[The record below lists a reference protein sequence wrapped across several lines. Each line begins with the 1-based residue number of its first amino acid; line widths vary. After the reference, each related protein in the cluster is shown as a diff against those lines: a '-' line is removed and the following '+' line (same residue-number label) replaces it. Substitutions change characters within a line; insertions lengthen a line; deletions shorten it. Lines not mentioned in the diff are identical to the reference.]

1 MRSTFTFGLLAVAGF
16 SAAQEQYTIDPDT
29 VQQSTRSYWCDQQK
43 ASCPQICLQQPGVS
57 SMNTV
62 SNECDSDTLVASCVC
77 DNGISPNLTQ
87 YTQTL
92 PYNICQQWGT
102 NCVAGCGI
110 GENAC
115 ADSCRKDHPCGAQ
128 DPFKGNATKSS
139 SSASHA
145 STSKPT
151 GTSDSDSSAS
161 STLPATGFA
170 GQTTSPDSAGAAST
184 LVGFGA
190 SYGMAVTLVGIF
202 ASLTLL

>member
-1 MRSTFTFGLLAVAGF
+1 MRSTFTFGLLALAGF

-29 VQQSTRSYWCDQQK
+29 VQKSTRDYWCDQQK

-57 SMNTV
+57 TMNTV
-62 SNECDSDTLVASCVC
+62 TNECDPDTLQATCVC
-77 DNGISPNLTQ
+77 DNNASPNLTQ

-102 NCVAGCGI
+102 NCVNNCGI
-110 GENAC
+110 GENTC
-115 ADSCRKDHPCGAQ
+115 ADKCRADHPCGAQ
-128 DPFKGNATKSS
+128 DPYKGNAT
-139 SSASHA
+139 
-145 STSKPT
+145 STSSGSSHSATAKPT
-151 GTSDSDSSAS
+151 GSAAS
-161 STLPATGFA
+161 STIPITGFA
-170 GQTTSPDSAGAAST
+170 GATGTADQPGAASS

>member
-1 MRSTFTFGLLAVAGF
+1 MHPSFTFGLLAFAAF

-29 VQQSTRSYWCDQQK
+29 VQQSTRAYWCEQQE

-62 SNECDSDTLVASCVC
+62 SNECNSNTLKATCVC
-77 DNGISPNLTQ
+77 DNGISPNLTE

-102 NCVAGCGI
+102 NCVAACGI
-110 GENAC
+110 GQNDC

-128 DPFKGNATKSS
+128 EPFKGNATKSS
-139 SSASHA
+139 STASHA
-145 STSKPT
+145 STAKST
-151 GTSDSDSSAS
+151 ATSDSKAS

-170 GQTTSPDSAGAAST
+170 GQTTSPDSPGAASR

>member
-1 MRSTFTFGLLAVAGF
+1 MRSTFTFGVLALAGF
-16 SAAQEQYTIDPDT
+16 SAAQEQYTIDPST
-29 VQQSTRSYWCDQQK
+29 VQQSTRDYWCSQQT
-43 ASCPQICLQQPGVS
+43 ASCPYICLQQAGVT

-62 SNECDSDTLVASCVC
+62 SNDCDSDSLKATCVC

-102 NCVAGCGI
+102 NCVADCGI

-115 ADSCRKDHPCGAQ
+115 ANSCRADHPCGAQ
-128 DPFKGNATKSS
+128 DPFKGNATKTS

-145 STSKPT
+145 STAKPT
-151 GTSDSDSSAS
+151 GTSDSDAS
-161 STLPATGFA
+161 STIPVTGFA
-170 GQTTSPDSAGAAST
+170 GATSSPDSPGAASA

-202 ASLTLL
+202 ASLILL